1 MLLLTALLLMT
12 PAQDAKAPAPA
23 WSATTIEAA
32 AKPENKAILAKAMA
46 MTLTGEVIDLSCYT
60 QLGKKGEAH
69 KACGSKCVSHGSPAG
84 LLTADGK
91 VYMLLAEQHHPR
103 RDGQVSIASWAAE
116 KMGTTVTV
124 SGMASTEGG
133 MNTLFMEGMPVE
145 AAAAPAAK

>member
-1 MLLLTALLLMT
+1 MLLLSALLLFS
-12 PAQDAKAPAPA
+12 PVQDAKPAQAPAPA

-32 AKPENKAILAKAMA
+32 ATPANKAVLAKGQA
-46 MTLTGEVIDLSCYT
+46 MTLTGEVIDLSCFN

-69 KACGSKCVSHGSPAG
+69 KACGAKCVSHGSPAG

-91 VYMLLAEQHHPR
+91 VYMLMPEQHHPR
-103 RDGQVSIASWAAE
+103 RDGQVSLSDWAAE

-133 MNTLFMEGMPVE
+133 MNTLFME
-145 AAAAPAAK
+145 APAAKK